1 MSETQGVAPPRH
13 FTVQTLAR
21 YWGVSPS
28 HIYNLIHSNAIR
40 HMRIGKAIRIP
51 SIFVKEF
58 EEAACQITTIST
70 VSGNTRTVTGMSS
83 GQQTKPMNSIT
94 EARNAYQLGQQTA
107 EKQSNFEP
115 NTSRE

>member
-58 EEAACQITTIST
+58 EEAACQTSVIST
-70 VSGNTRTVTGMSS
+70 VSGSTTTELGTLS
-83 GQQTKPMNSIT
+83 GLQRLEKKRQGALS
-94 EARNAYQLGQQTA
+94 AYQQGVQTA
-107 EKQSNFEP
+107 ARQNNIAP
-115 NTSRE
+115 NSSQD